1 MIQIK
6 KMIVFLFGLL
16 PLTAV
21 ADEVNVVYMTT
32 TTTKGQ
38 TVETRLLEKKGETL
52 PRFYTA
58 DNTIRI
64 NSVVY
69 LKDEIA
75 SIRFSIRT
83 ETVDAINEVEGD
95 DEYAKKHA
103 VYTLDGKLVRTDAAS
118 LEELPKGIYI
128 INKKKVVVK

>member
-1 MIQIK
+1 MIQMK
-6 KMIVFLFGLL
+6 KMIVLLFGLL
-16 PLTAV
+16 PLMAV
-21 ADEVNVVYMTT
+21 ADEVNVVYMTAT
-32 TTTKGQ
+32 TTNGKTM
-38 TVETRLLEKKGETL
+38 ETRLLETEGEIL
-52 PRFYTA
+52 PRFYTV

-83 ETVDAINEVEGD
+83 ETVDAINEVEAD
-95 DEYAKKHA
+95 DEGAKKHA

>member
-6 KMIVFLFGLL
+6 KTIMLLFGLL
-16 PLTAV
+16 PLMAV
-21 ADEVNVVYMTT
+21 ADEVNVVYMTAT
-32 TTTKGQ
+32 TTNGKTM
-38 TVETRLLEKKGETL
+38 ETRLLETEGVIL

-83 ETVDAINEVEGD
+83 ETVDAINEVEAD
-95 DEYAKKHA
+95 NEDVKKHA

>member
-6 KMIVFLFGLL
+6 KTIMLLFGLL
-16 PLTAV
+16 PLMAV
-21 ADEVNVVYMTT
+21 ADEVNVVYMTAT
-32 TTTKGQ
+32 ATNGKTM
-38 TVETRLLEKKGETL
+38 ETRLLETEGEIL

-58 DNTIRI
+58 DNAIRI

-83 ETVDAINEVEGD
+83 ETVDGINEVEAD
-95 DEYAKKHA
+95 DEDAKKHA
-103 VYTLDGKLVRTDAAS
+103 VYTLDGRLVRTDAAS
-118 LEELPKGIYI
+118 LEELPEGIYI